1 MIIYQN
7 WVYEFFLRF
16 TGIKPKNCPDTRMCL
31 GAVSNT

>member
-7 WVYEFFLRF
+7 WVFDFLRF